1 MSKMNQSSEQEYNV
15 DDVYDQEIT
24 DDDYGFIFGPDG
36 ELKSVF
42 LPDNVPFKTP
52 KNISKIL
59 KMFGI
64 NDLENIDNTQTLH

>member
-1 MSKMNQSSEQEYNV
+1 MSKLNQEQEHNI
-15 DDVYDQEIT
+15 DDIYDQEIS

-52 KNISKIL
+52 KNIAKIL
-59 KMFGI
+59 KIFGI
-64 NDLENIDNTQTLH
+64 TDLDNIDNDQTLH

>member
-1 MSKMNQSSEQEYNV
+1 MSKSTSQEYEV
-15 DDVYDQEIT
+15 QDVYDSEIS

-52 KNISKIL
+52 KNIAKIL

-64 NDLENIDNTQTLH
+64 TDIENIDGDQTLH